1 MLGIVQG
8 VAFSGN
14 REALDLVDSITY
26 GLVDS
31 FRGSGGASVQ

>member
-1 MLGIVQG
+1 MLGLVQG

-14 REALDLVDSITY
+14 REAPGLVDSIIY

-31 FRGSGGASVQ
+31 FRGS